1 MSLSSRVSSQHF
13 GVLVVVISSKA
24 EAVVLFVVDEMVP
37 VVEVSK
43 FDEDVGEA
51 VEEDVVAMDDVV
63 VVVEVVEVVD
73 VAPMKEAFLFPGES
87 S

>member
-1 MSLSSRVSSQHF
+1 
-13 GVLVVVISSKA
+13 
-24 EAVVLFVVDEMVP
+24 MVP

-51 VEEDVVAMDDVV
+51 VEENVVAMDDVV